1 MRTATAA
8 LCAYCCGI
16 VPVGCAGAVWLF
28 PQLCAGVL
36 CVVHGGGGDA
46 LFAEPHERWYA
57 GAAAG
62 VADAL
67 QCGGD
72 SSVWRHGGGRDA
84 FPAVDTHGD
93 DAAGADILGG
103 CSALSFFL
111 GSACALAGAG
121 GSEDSE
127 MTGRGVRGPCL
138 LYTRNRECSGSMWH
152 ASQFFYGAEQ
162 DGCFQG
168 GP

>member
-16 VPVGCAGAVWLF
+16 VPVGCAG
-28 PQLCAGVL
+28 
-36 CVVHGGGGDA
+36 
-46 LFAEPHERWYA
+46 
-57 GAAAG
+57 

-72 SSVWRHGGGRDA
+72 SSVLRHGGNGDV
-84 FPAVDTHGD
+84 FPAVDAHGD

-103 CSALSFFL
+103 RGALPLCL

-121 GSEDSE
+121 GSEDAE
-127 MTGRGVRGPCL
+127 MTGRGSPRPL
-138 LYTRNRECSGSMWH
+138 PPIYPISGMRWH
-152 ASQFFYGAEQ
+152 HAACCEAPQWCRIIQVAAI
-162 DGCFQG
+162 
-168 GP
+168 

>member
-46 LFAEPHERWYA
+46 LFAESHERWYA

-72 SSVWRHGGGRDA
+72 SSVLRHGGNGDV
-84 FPAVDTHGD
+84 FPAVDAHGD
-93 DAAGADILGG
+93 DAAGADNLSGRGALPLCLG
-103 CSALSFFL
+103 F
-111 GSACALAGAG
+111 ACALAGAG
-121 GSEDSE
+121 GSKDAE
-127 MTGRGVRGPCL
+127 MSGRGRGFVVDWGHDTFSL
-138 LYTRNRECSGSMWH
+138 LSGGVGH
-152 ASQFFYGAEQ
+152 AGGLPAGAAPE
-162 DGCFQG
+162 FS
-168 GP
+168 